1 MKKYSLLVSL
11 TTLLYTTYSPAHNIQ
26 LNALLPAVT
35 VADKGE
41 LLIENQEI
49 NTKPWT
55 VSQLNGKVRI
65 IQHIAGRSAAKE
77 KNQPLMDAIKT
88 QHFNG
93 LHYQTTNIINSD
105 DAIFGTGAFVR
116 SSAEKAKKENS
127 HSQIV
132 LDNQSAVKN
141 AWQLKEKDSLIV
153 VLDKNGKVK
162 FVQEGK
168 LSPAQINEVL
178 SLVNTLL
185 KNN

>member
-1 MKKYSLLVSL
+1 MKKQTLFLSLVA
-11 TTLLYTTYSPAHNIQ
+11 LLGTAYAQAHNIQ
-26 LNALLPAVT
+26 LNAPLPAVS

-41 LLIENQEI
+41 LIVKNQEI
-49 NTKPWT
+49 SAKPWAA
-55 VSQLNGKVRI
+55 SQLNGKVRI
-65 IQHIAGRSAAKE
+65 VQHIAGRSAVKE

-93 LHYQTTNIINSD
+93 LHYQTTNIINAD
-105 DAIFGTGAFVR
+105 DAIFGSSAFVR
-116 SSAEKAKKENS
+116 SSAEKAKKANA

-141 AWQLKEKDSLIV
+141 AWQLKEKESLIV

-178 SLVNTLL
+178 NLVKSLLND
-185 KNN
+185 K